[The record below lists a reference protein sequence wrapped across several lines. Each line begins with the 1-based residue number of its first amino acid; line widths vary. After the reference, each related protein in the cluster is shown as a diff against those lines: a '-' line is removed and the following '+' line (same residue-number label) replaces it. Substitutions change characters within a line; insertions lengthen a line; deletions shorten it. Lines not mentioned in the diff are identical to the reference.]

1 MADEHISQAGEEEIS
16 EGSPVGA
23 VAVSAEGEEVLE
35 AAALPGVGE
44 MSLFTADDIR
54 KIHDAVQVAERR
66 TRGEIVPMVVP
77 SSGRYSEA
85 RYLAGLTVALLTL
98 AVLLTLDQG
107 WGQYGWQEHHPA
119 WIVFGVVLAYVLGY
133 WVGSLP
139 PCIRF
144 FTSKER
150 MTSKVRWRAERAFY
164 EHGLYKTREGT
175 GILIMVSLL
184 ERRVQ
189 VLADKAINERVP
201 PGTWDTLVGELV
213 RGIKDG
219 RSTEAFCRAIE
230 RCGDLL
236 AQHFPARPGDNPD
249 ELADDLIQ
257 EK

>member
-1 MADEHISQAGEEEIS
+1 
-16 EGSPVGA
+16 V
-23 VAVSAEGEEVLE
+23 VLAEGEEVSE

-44 MSLFTADDIR
+44 MRLFTADGIR
-54 KIHDAVQVAERR
+54 KIHDAVQGAERR
-66 TRGEIVPMVVP
+66 TRGEVIPMVVP
-77 SSGRYSEA
+77 SSGRYTEA
-85 RYLAGLTVALLTL
+85 RYLAGLATAFLTL

-107 WGQYGWQEHHPA
+107 WGLYGWQEHHPN
-119 WIVFGVVLAYVLGY
+119 WIVLGVVLAYAMGY
-133 WVGSLP
+133 GAGSLP

-150 MTSKVRWRAERAFY
+150 MAFKVRWRAERAFY

-175 GILIMVSLL
+175 GILLMASIL
-184 ERRVQ
+184 EHRVQ

-201 PGTWDTLVGELV
+201 PGTWDDLARELV
-213 RGIKDG
+213 QGIKDG
-219 RSTEAFCRAIE
+219 RPTEAFCRAIE

-236 AQHFPARPGDNPD
+236 AQHFPAKPGDNPD